1 MPKLNRQRDY
11 NRWEMRN
18 LSVFEM
24 NNAIENAFNG
34 VDKYAIYLR
43 KSRADLEAEKDGAGE
58 TLARHKRILTD
69 LAARKGLYVEEI
81 YEEIVSGADSI
92 DDRKEIKRLIED
104 CYNGKYTGILVMAVD
119 RLSRGS
125 QSDAEKIIM
134 MLKHGNRN
142 KGVLVV
148 TPTKIYDVAHR
159 SDDEEFM
166 EFELFMSRR
175 EYSLIRR
182 RLQSGKVQA
191 VVEGNYMGSK
201 RLYGFNIEETRRSRF
216 LVPHPEE
223 APIVK
228 QIFQWAEEGMSCG
241 KIAIKL
247 ESMGVPT
254 HSGVEWTPVTIRG
267 ILTNVHYIGKVKW
280 FDHVKVKSMVNG
292 ELKSHI
298 ERKTEKYVE
307 FEGKHD
313 PMISLETFEK
323 VQNKFNSPKIRKDYR
338 LKNPLAG
345 LLFCEKC
352 GKAMR
357 YQNSSHARPR
367 FVHQTSQR
375 CKVKSAY
382 IDDVMNAVVESL
394 KLHIVDFE
402 TRVDNKPLVDESS
415 VRTQVTALEAAL
427 KKLNQKKMKLFDD
440 WEESDI
446 TPNEFAERKAY
457 LNEKIDTT
465 KKQLKEL
472 ESAIPE
478 QEEHQ
483 EKISRLHEAL
493 EMLKDDSIDAETKNE
508 FLKRIVRTINF
519 SRENDYEFILDV
531 FLK

>member
-1 MPKLNRQRDY
+1 MT
-11 NRWEMRN
+11 
-18 LSVFEM
+18 VFEM
-24 NNAIENAFNG
+24 NEKIENAFNG

-58 TLARHKRILTD
+58 TLARHKRILQD

-92 DDRKEIKRLIED
+92 EDRKEIKRLIED
-104 CYNGKYTGILVMAVD
+104 CYNGKYTGIICMAVD

-125 QSDAEKIIM
+125 SADGEKILT

-142 KGVLVV
+142 KGILVI
-148 TPTKIYDVAHR
+148 TPTKVYDVAHR

-175 EYSLIRR
+175 EYKVIKR
-182 RLQSGKVQA
+182 RLDSGKVQA

-201 RLYGFNIEETRRSRF
+201 RLYGFNIEEKRRSRY

-228 QIFQWAEEGMSCG
+228 QIYQWALDGKSCG

-247 ESMGVPT
+247 ESMGIPT
-254 HSGVEWTPVTIRG
+254 INGGEWSPVTVRG
-267 ILTNVHYIGKVKW
+267 ILSNVHYIGKVKW
-280 FDHVKVKSMVNG
+280 FDHVQVKSMVNG
-292 ELKSHI
+292 ELKSRI
-298 ERKTEKYVE
+298 ERRTDKYVE

-313 PMISLETFEK
+313 PLIDEETFNN
-323 VQNKFNSPKIRKDYR
+323 VQKRFNAPKTKRNHELRNIF
-338 LKNPLAG
+338 AG
-345 LLFCEKC
+345 LLVCEKC
-352 GKAMR
+352 GKTMR
-357 YQNSSHARPR
+357 YQRSSHARTR

-375 CKVKSAY
+375 CKVKSALEE
-382 IDDVMNAVVESL
+382 DVINAVVESL
-394 KLHIVDFE
+394 KLHIEDFE
-402 TRVDNKPLVDESS
+402 TRVDNKPLADESS
-415 VRTQVTALEAAL
+415 VRMQMSALETEI

-440 WEESDI
+440 WEEVGI

-457 LNEKIDTT
+457 LNDKISTA

-472 ESAIPE
+472 ETTIPE
-478 QEEHQ
+478 QEEYQ
-483 EKISRLHEAL
+483 EKIVRLHEAL
-493 EMLKDDSIDAETKNE
+493 DMLKDDSIDAEIKNE
-508 FLKRIVRTINF
+508 YLKRIVRTIKF

-531 FLK
+531 FLN

>member
-1 MPKLNRQRDY
+1 
-11 NRWEMRN
+11 MRN
-18 LSVFEM
+18 VTVFEM
-24 NNAIENAFNG
+24 NDAIENAFKG

-58 TLARHKRILTD
+58 TLAKHRRILTD

-125 QSDAEKIIM
+125 SADGEKILT

-148 TPTKIYDVAHR
+148 TPTKTYDVAHR
-159 SDDEEFM
+159 SDDEEYM

-175 EYSLIRR
+175 EYKIIKR
-182 RLQSGKVQA
+182 RLDSGKLQA

-201 RLYGFNIEETRRSRF
+201 RLYGFNIEETRHSRY

-223 APIVK
+223 APVVK
-228 QIFQWAEEGMSCG
+228 MIYQWASEGLSTW
-241 KIAIKL
+241 KIATKL

-254 HSGVEWTPVTIRG
+254 IGGGEWSPETIRG

-280 FDHVKVKSMVNG
+280 FDHVRVKSMVG
-292 ELKSHI
+292 GILKTKI
-298 ERKTEKYVE
+298 ERKTEKYME

-313 PMISLETFEK
+313 PLIDEETFAN
-323 VQNKFNSPKIRKDYR
+323 VQNRFNLPKVKRNYD
-338 LKNPLAG
+338 LKNALAG
-345 LLFCEKC
+345 LMFCEKC

-357 YQNSSHARPR
+357 YQNSPHARPR
-367 FVHQTSQR
+367 FVHPTSKR
-375 CKVKSAY
+375 CKVKSALV
-382 IDDVMNAVVESL
+382 DDVMSAVVESL
-394 KLHIVDFE
+394 KMHIEDFE
-402 TRVDNKPLVDESS
+402 LRVDNKPLVDESS
-415 VRTQVTALEAAL
+415 VRAQISALEAEQ
-427 KKLNQKKMKLFDD
+427 KKLNHKKMKLFDEWD
-440 WEESDI
+440 EVEI

-457 LNEKIDTT
+457 LNEKIETV
-465 KKQLKEL
+465 KSQIKEL

-478 QEEHQ
+478 QEEYQ
-483 EKISRLHEAL
+483 DKIIRLHEAL
-493 EMLKDDSIDAETKNE
+493 DMLIDDSIDAETKNE
-508 FLKRIVRTINF
+508 YLKRIIRTIKF

-531 FLK
+531 FLT